1 MISKMNIPFKVSNDN
16 TTESVSEI
24 TGIAIPSMFEYK
36 IRKRMSIYDEL
47 IKNKS
52 EKNIVKT
59 KTSKNK
65 SSKSDSK
72 SDDSKTIAQKYNI
85 DKIILKKMTNEQLLY
100 IANCWNAHKTGY
112 ICKIYQITE
121 YDWLNQD
128 DLNYCI
134 DRLTKLNISK
144 NSTFEYKIKTQN
156 EKELLERNLIG
167 YIDCID
173 KDNNVV
179 YEFKCVQKLDK
190 THYLQLA
197 IYMYMYEVEKLDTI
211 QKLTDDFN
219 KKKEKMIKKS
229 IEEFLGFRKQIITE
243 INAYEKNYVN
253 SGLTSIL
260 DKLRNDLSN
269 MDKLIEERKKEETVK
284 LEKKL
289 NDDLKFYKN
298 KTKYILFN
306 ILTNEYITIN
316 SELKNLRKLVEF
328 LIYSKYV
335 FINPITDEFFINMNN
350 NIKNIYIK

>member
-1 MISKMNIPFKVSNDN
+1 M
-16 TTESVSEI
+16 
-24 TGIAIPSMFEYK
+24 
-36 IRKRMSIYDEL
+36 
-47 IKNKS
+47 
-52 EKNIVKT
+52 
-59 KTSKNK
+59 
-65 SSKSDSK
+65 
-72 SDDSKTIAQKYNI
+72 
-85 DKIILKKMTNEQLLY
+85 
-100 IANCWNAHKTGY
+100 
-112 ICKIYQITE
+112 
-121 YDWLNQD
+121 
-128 DLNYCI
+128 
-134 DRLTKLNISK
+134 
-144 NSTFEYKIKTQN
+144 
-156 EKELLERNLIG
+156 ERNLIG

-219 KKKEKMIKKS
+219 KKKDKMIKKS

-243 INAYEKNYVN
+243 INAYEKNNEKNNVN
-253 SGLTSIL
+253 NGLNAIL
-260 DKLRNDLSN
+260 NKLRNDLSN
-269 MDKLIEERKKEETVK
+269 MDKLIEERKKEETIK